1 MGKVAEFAS
10 EARSIG
16 EIAESLI
23 RPLNPEG
30 FIEFQLRQ
38 CVSDAIKELGK
49 DKVREIFQ
57 EAAE

>member
-38 CVSDAIKELGK
+38 CVSEAVKELGR
-49 DKVREIFQ
+49 DKAWEIIR